1 MTKRSDHWDQSIER
15 LARAGIIVSQTRIRH
30 IHGDD
35 QFSIEWS
42 EPVLAAAQ
50 ADPRIIPLM
59 RSMLEAGAIDNAFLV
74 TALAKWEVSIR
85 DENPGIDPFGSPPG

>member
-1 MTKRSDHWDQSIER
+1 
-15 LARAGIIVSQTRIRH
+15 
-30 IHGDD
+30 
-35 QFSIEWS
+35 
-42 EPVLAAAQ
+42 
-50 ADPRIIPLM
+50 M